1 MKIAIFGSRYHE
13 TQQALRILDILNSN
27 GVEITIQYKFYDRL
41 ADVASIDNK
50 ISDIIDNDSFD
61 ADMAISI
68 GGDGT
73 FLRTASA
80 IGKKNIPILGIN
92 AGRLGFLADITE
104 DCIEESLCEI
114 LNSQYR
120 IEDRTLLQLSTE
132 ERSFTGFNY
141 ALNEVAILKQDSA
154 SMITVHAYI
163 NHEFLTSYEADGLI
177 LATPTGS
184 TAYSMSAGGPIL
196 TPTSSGFI
204 LTAVAP
210 HSLTFRPLVVE
221 DNSIITLDV
230 ESRSNNFL
238 VSLDGRSNVF
248 RSGAR
253 LTLKKADFPLRV
265 VKRLKHTFF
274 GTLRDK
280 LMWGVDPRIDKH

>member
-27 GVEITIQYKFYDRL
+27 GVEITIQHKFYDRL
-41 ADVASIDNK
+41 TDAASIDNK
-50 ISDIIDNDSFD
+50 ISDIIDNDNFD

-184 TAYSMSAGGPIL
+184 TAYSMSA
-196 TPTSSGFI
+196 
-204 LTAVAP
+204 
-210 HSLTFRPLVVE
+210 
-221 DNSIITLDV
+221 
-230 ESRSNNFL
+230 
-238 VSLDGRSNVF
+238 
-248 RSGAR
+248 
-253 LTLKKADFPLRV
+253 
-265 VKRLKHTFF
+265 
-274 GTLRDK
+274 
-280 LMWGVDPRIDKH
+280 

>member
-27 GVEITIQYKFYDRL
+27 GVEITIQHKFYDRL

-104 DCIEESLCEI
+104 DCIEE
-114 LNSQYR
+114 
-120 IEDRTLLQLSTE
+120 
-132 ERSFTGFNY
+132 
-141 ALNEVAILKQDSA
+141 
-154 SMITVHAYI
+154 
-163 NHEFLTSYEADGLI
+163 
-177 LATPTGS
+177 
-184 TAYSMSAGGPIL
+184 
-196 TPTSSGFI
+196 
-204 LTAVAP
+204 
-210 HSLTFRPLVVE
+210 
-221 DNSIITLDV
+221 
-230 ESRSNNFL
+230 
-238 VSLDGRSNVF
+238 
-248 RSGAR
+248 
-253 LTLKKADFPLRV
+253 
-265 VKRLKHTFF
+265 
-274 GTLRDK
+274 
-280 LMWGVDPRIDKH
+280 